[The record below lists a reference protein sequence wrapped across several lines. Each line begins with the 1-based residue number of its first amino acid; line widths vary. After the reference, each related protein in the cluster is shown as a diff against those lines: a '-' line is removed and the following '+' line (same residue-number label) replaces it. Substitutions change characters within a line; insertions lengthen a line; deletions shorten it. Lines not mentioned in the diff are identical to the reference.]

1 MRNHVHETIS
11 ATDLVRH
18 FSAMIDKVR
27 ISGRSLYIT
36 KGVQTIAELSPP
48 PKSGFPVKNLASFI
62 KTLPSLGNDAQVMS
76 QDIKFIKNSAQ
87 LLPESPWD

>member
-1 MRNHVHETIS
+1 MRDTIHETIS

-36 KGVQTIAELSPP
+36 KGIQTIAELSPP
-48 PKSGFPVKNLASFI
+48 PKSGFPIKNLASFI
-62 KTLPSLGNDAQVMS
+62 KTLPSLGTDAKEMS
-76 QDIKFIKNSAQ
+76 QDIKSIKNRAE
-87 LLPESPWD
+87 LPENPWD